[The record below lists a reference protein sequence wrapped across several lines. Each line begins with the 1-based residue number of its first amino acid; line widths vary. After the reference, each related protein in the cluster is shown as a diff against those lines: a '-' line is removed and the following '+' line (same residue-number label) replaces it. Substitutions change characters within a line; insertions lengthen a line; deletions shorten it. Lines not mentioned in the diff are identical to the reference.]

1 MRASARFG
9 CRERADCGRASTCR
23 RGTRLCHLAQVYRP
37 RSPAARYPS
46 GRPSSLII
54 RPVVFE
60 KDAHSRRASDDGAR
74 SPSSRERPLDRRGG
88 PADRTGGAS
97 RQAPSLGRGKNSRWT
112 AGCAGDI
119 QQAGLGGYPGIT
131 ESQTMPVSSQRDLGV
146 GRLTQQIRSESDRPR
161 HVVIRDHDR
170 HFRGYAKSVETGYW
184 RLGGHA
190 VGSCSGAALLPMG
203 PVIRRRFLSLL
214 GWRDELCDEC
224 G

>member
-1 MRASARFG
+1 VRAHVVEALALSPRPSLPTQVSGGAIPLRPPQLPNHSAR
-9 CRERADCGRASTCR
+9 
-23 RGTRLCHLAQVYRP
+23 
-37 RSPAARYPS
+37 
-46 GRPSSLII
+46 
-54 RPVVFE
+54 VFE

-74 SPSSRERPLDRRGG
+74 SPSSRERPLDRRGR

-131 ESQTMPVSSQRDLGV
+131 ESQTMPVSSQRDHGV
-146 GRLTQQIRSESDRPR
+146 GWLTQQIRSESDRPR

-214 GWRDELCDEC
+214 GWRDEL
-224 G
+224 